1 MKRKKTRMATFR
13 DMIAGD
19 MPVCTPVVFNPIMAK
34 LAEQA
39 GFKALY
45 LGGGTMG
52 YVKTVL
58 EANLTLTEMA
68 QIGMEI
74 RSVCQLP
81 LVLDAATGWGDPMH
95 MRRSIAM
102 TEAAGFA
109 AIEIEDQIIP
119 KRAHHH
125 IGIEHMIPAD
135 LMVEKIKEAISAR
148 TSDELVIVGR
158 TNGIRST
165 DMDDALRRA
174 DAYRAAGA
182 DVIMLSPRNPE
193 EYAFVAER
201 LAAPLMFNLPAGGL
215 SKHGLTLK
223 DMAAFNCRILVD
235 PSNPFIAAYKA
246 WRDCYRAM
254 ADGMVSPG
262 FSAEEGTA
270 IQKEMFETIGLEAL
284 LEVERRTVEGK

>member
-1 MKRKKTRMATFR
+1 MATFR

-19 MPVCTPVVFNPIMAK
+19 TPVATPVVFNPIMAK

-68 QIGMEI
+68 QIGTEI

-95 MRRSIAM
+95 MRRLIAM

-135 LMVEKIKEAISAR
+135 LMVEKIKEAIAAR
-148 TSDELVIVGR
+148 TS
-158 TNGIRST
+158 GIRST
-165 DMDDALRRA
+165 DMDDALKRA
-174 DAYRAAGA
+174 EAYRAAGA

-215 SKHGLTLK
+215 SKYGLTLQ

-270 IQKEMFETIGLEAL
+270 IQNEMFETIGLESL